1 MNIVEIISWIIIYD
15 PTLQYKYSKN
25 EIFKMLIKIYN
36 ETNTKKINII
46 KKKINKQNQY
56 NIFVK
61 NQMLITRMM
70 YPMLSNNELIKKVR
84 NIWNINKDKEVKML
98 C

>member
-1 MNIVEIISWIIIYD
+1 
-15 PTLQYKYSKN
+15 
-25 EIFKMLIKIYN
+25 MLIKIYN

-46 KKKINKQNQY
+46 KKNINKQNQY

-70 YPMLSNNELIKKVR
+70 ESSISIVPS
-84 NIWNINKDKEVKML
+84 D
-98 C
+98 